1 MNFNGDSRQL
11 LGEVIEVRLI
21 RQVSLLALFHCLD
34 YTLVETAIDE
44 KVKANFIKTQRWR
57 PVISPITK
65 RYGCKQMGGYPNF
78 TNVYSSY
85 HLQTKQSLL
94 FGRKSEI
101 FIFYKGICQI
111 LLDLFLREEPHY
123 R

>member
-44 KVKANFIKTQRWR
+44 KVKANFLRIQKWNWA
-57 PVISPITK
+57 ISL
-65 RYGCKQMGGYPNF
+65 
-78 TNVYSSY
+78 V
-85 HLQTKQSLL
+85 
-94 FGRKSEI
+94 
-101 FIFYKGICQI
+101 
-111 LLDLFLREEPHY
+111 
-123 R
+123 